1 MLSQAQP
8 CLDFDQLVSEASF
21 IAFFLAS
28 QAKQLIPSQ
37 ASFICLPI
45 YTIYFFFYE
54 TILFYGFPTCAKRKE
69 LTFFTLRQ
77 PQAFTITSS
86 VFNYFMSHLL
96 LLIILVSI

>member
-54 TILFYGFPTCAKRKE
+54 TIFWLSNLCEAQGTYLLYPAPTTSFY
-69 LTFFTLRQ
+69 
-77 PQAFTITSS
+77 
-86 VFNYFMSHLL
+86 YH
-96 LLIILVSI
+96 